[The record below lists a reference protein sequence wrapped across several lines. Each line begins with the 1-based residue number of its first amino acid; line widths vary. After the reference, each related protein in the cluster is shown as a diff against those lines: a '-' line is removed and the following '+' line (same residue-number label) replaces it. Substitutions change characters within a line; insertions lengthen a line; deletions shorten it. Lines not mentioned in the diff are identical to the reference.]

1 MPRGAMSPELEKL
14 KVSWSAMVDPLRYI
28 LGRYWHVAHW
38 TLIGIAALVM
48 VGSVTTVAA
57 PYLFSRLVDTLQAP
71 DWPQAVIWGFVL
83 YALLLGLTGGLQ
95 ASVSFL
101 SWMTAETLQV
111 IAATS
116 FFRRLLKKQVG
127 FFIEH
132 NPVAIQSAQGRG
144 AGAINMLVQLVATT
158 IVPGVVQIG
167 LSLAVL
173 GATINYE
180 IVVIVV
186 VYGIVF
192 IVATYFSNR
201 YSRPFLEKAIEAEQ
215 SNAAF
220 VGNSVTTMET
230 LRYFGGDEWV
240 ADRFQQ
246 TATETRVAW
255 NRWGARRILFSVVFA
270 SALAVQLIVAFAVLL
285 PRYQEGTISIGDLV
299 LLGSMLLLLNRP
311 FEMIGNS
318 IDSLLRSYSQLQ
330 PFIFMWLAP
339 EEPDAKVGNLQL
351 SAGRLA
357 FEDVS
362 FGYGDTTTVADVTF
376 AAERGQV
383 NFLTGETGSGK
394 TTLFKLAL
402 KSLEPKSGRVT
413 IDGIDLRDIARA
425 DWYSVIGV
433 VPQEIMLMN
442 DTLAVNIVLGR
453 EYDEERLRRAAR
465 RAAILPFIDRQP
477 NGFETKI
484 GERGLKLSGGER
496 QRVAIARALYADP
509 SILFLDEASSSLDTA
524 TEAEIMDEL
533 RSIADETTI
542 LAITHRKT
550 VIAATDNVLQL
561 PSRTPEGEARLAD
574 AAQ

>member
-561 PSRTPEGEARLAD
+561 PSRKPEGEARLAD